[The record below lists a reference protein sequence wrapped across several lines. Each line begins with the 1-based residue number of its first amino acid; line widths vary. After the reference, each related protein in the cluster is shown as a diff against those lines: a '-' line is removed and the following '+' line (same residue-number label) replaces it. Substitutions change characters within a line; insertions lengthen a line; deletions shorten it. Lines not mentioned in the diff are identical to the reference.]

1 MRNFE
6 ITVATNELANNKLDG
21 ILALRNDLNN
31 NIKLVEKTSSFE
43 TLFIIFQC
51 FPKDIKSRKVEE
63 FKTLRRRTKTLELY
77 LVLDYERIMQGSDQE
92 NLQHIKEVFVKGC
105 ETFLKPIKGFRWE
118 EFESKV
124 REALAN

>member
-63 FKTLRRRTKTLELY
+63 FKTLRRKTKTLELY
-77 LVLDYERIMQGSDQE
+77 LILDYERIMQGSDPE

-105 ETFLKPIKGFRWE
+105 ETFLKPMKGFRWE
-118 EFESKV
+118 EFNNQIQTI
-124 REALAN
+124 LN

>member
-63 FKTLRRRTKTLELY
+63 FKTLRRKTKTLELY
-77 LVLDYERIMQGSDQE
+77 LMLDYERIMQGSDQE

-105 ETFLKPIKGFRWE
+105 ETFLKPMRGFRWE
-118 EFESKV
+118 EFNNQIQTI
-124 REALAN
+124 LN